1 MLGVPQQVPEN
12 ACKETVMS
20 IRRTTGGVVA
30 LLLLGLL
37 VNPALAQT
45 VEPYEIDFGTVNAG
59 EESIP
64 MLFTVST
71 NVPITI
77 DPPQITGAGKDA
89 FSVDVSG
96 LVWLPGGSKQYWVT
110 FTPPEAPGTV
120 FYEATLTLTYT
131 TGMVSPGGMG
141 SPGGELSVDLIGV
154 GDGGAPQN
162 PVDMI
167 DALVGDFDEW
177 VALRLLEGTGR
188 GKFKKPR
195 HKMMRLRVVGL
206 MLLSAKRLIYA
217 GRYDLAYCQLYSIL
231 KHADGLSRPWD
242 FVTGTAALGEFAD
255 QVRELMSVL
264 EGY

>member
-1 MLGVPQQVPEN
+1 
-12 ACKETVMS
+12 MS
-20 IRRTTGGVVA
+20 VRRTTGGVVA

-37 VNPALAQT
+37 VSPAWAQT
-45 VEPYEIDFGTVNAG
+45 VEPYEIDFGTVNVG

-110 FTPPEAPGTV
+110 FTPPEARVEP
-120 FYEATLTLTYT
+120 YYATLTLTYT
-131 TGMVSPGGMG
+131 TDMGSPGGMG
-141 SPGGELSVDLIGV
+141 STGGTLSVYLSGYGEGGTTPEEMIVALIE
-154 GDGGAPQN
+154 
-162 PVDMI
+162 
-167 DALVGDFDEW
+167 DFDEW
-177 VALRLLEGTGR
+177 VEEDGLLEGTGR
-188 GKFKKPR
+188 GQFKKPR
-195 HKMMRLRVVGL
+195 HKVMRLRVVGL
-206 MLLSAKRLIYA
+206 MLLSAKRLIYT
-217 GRYDLAYCQLYSIL
+217 GRYDLAYEQLDSIL

-242 FVTGTAALGEFAD
+242 FVTGSAREEFATRLGE
-255 QVRELMSVL
+255 LMLVL